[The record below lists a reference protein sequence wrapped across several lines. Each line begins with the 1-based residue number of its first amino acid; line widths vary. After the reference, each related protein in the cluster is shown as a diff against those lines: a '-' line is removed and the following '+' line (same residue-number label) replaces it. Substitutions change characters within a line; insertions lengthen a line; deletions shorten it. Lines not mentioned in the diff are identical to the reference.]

1 MPVTFPRVP
10 TVEPGDAVTSAQH
23 AALASAL
30 NARIR
35 SGLGDAAFR
44 VAFWWLSAFR
54 QFRNPDASRNL
65 WPPNAEFFEFYQG
78 LPADVDF
85 PDADPGDPEGLNQAS
100 LLPLYVYGNE

>member
-10 TVEPGDAVTSAQH
+10 IVEPGDAVSSAQH

-78 LPADVDF
+78 LPQDVDF
-85 PDADPGDPEGLNQAS
+85 PTDRKSTRLNSSHVSESRMPSSA
-100 LLPLYVYGNE
+100 